1 MIDQITAQKEILKVV
16 IKKIIMRIKEV
27 EQENNDAYTQEDV
40 WIKEGIKNEL
50 ISWKINLEIMRKNI
64 K

>member
-1 MIDQITAQKEILKVV
+1 MTDQITAQKEILKVV

-27 EQENNDAYTQEDV
+27 EQESNDAYTQEDV
-40 WIKEGIKNEL
+40 WIKDGIKNEL
-50 ISWKINLEIMRKNI
+50 ISWKISLEIMHKNI

>member
-1 MIDQITAQKEILKVV
+1 MMDQITAQKEILKVV

-27 EQENNDAYTQEDV
+27 EQESNDAYTQEDV

-50 ISWKINLEIMRKNI
+50 ISWKINLEIMHKNI

>member
-1 MIDQITAQKEILKVV
+1 MTDQIIAQKEILKVV
-16 IKKIIMRIKEV
+16 IKKIIIRIKEV
-27 EQENNDAYTQEDV
+27 EQESNDAYTQEDV

-50 ISWKINLEIMRKNI
+50 ISWKINLEIMHKNI

>member
-27 EQENNDAYTQEDV
+27 EQESNDAYTQEDV

-50 ISWKINLEIMRKNI
+50 ISWKISLEIVYKNI

>member
-1 MIDQITAQKEILKVV
+1 MMDQITAQKEILKVV
-16 IKKIIMRIKEV
+16 IKKIIIRIKEV
-27 EQENNDAYTQEDV
+27 EQESNDAYTQEDV

>member
-27 EQENNDAYTQEDV
+27 EQESNDAYTQEDV

>member
-1 MIDQITAQKEILKVV
+1 MTDQITAQKEILKVV

-27 EQENNDAYTQEDV
+27 EQESNDAYTQEDV

>member
-1 MIDQITAQKEILKVV
+1 MDQITAQKEILKVV

-27 EQENNDAYTQEDV
+27 EQESNDAYTQEDV

-50 ISWKINLEIMRKNI
+50 ISWKINLEIMHKNI

>member
-1 MIDQITAQKEILKVV
+1 MDQITAQKEILKVV
-16 IKKIIMRIKEV
+16 IKKIIIRIKEV
-27 EQENNDAYTQEDV
+27 EQESNDAYTQEDV